1 MINVNGVSRMKR
13 WIVLLIIIVGLLSVS
28 FTSIYYK
35 NSSKITQK
43 TYKGTYQIND
53 SASIESATQKEY
65 LAVELADDQSK
76 GEFVLYNS
84 QNEILKSGFC
94 QVDDEYVV
102 LRTDNSTMILLCTSD
117 KYYLIEDDLQPK
129 SLDKID
135 SNPIIP

>member
-1 MINVNGVSRMKR
+1 MKR
-13 WIVLLIIIVGLLSVS
+13 WIVLLIIIVGLLSVL
-28 FTSIYYK
+28 FTSMYYK

-43 TYKGTYQIND
+43 TYIGTYQIND
-53 SASIESATQKEY
+53 SASIESTTQKEY
-65 LAVELADDQSK
+65 LAVEFADDQLK
-76 GEFVLYNS
+76 GEFVVYNS
-84 QNEILKSGFC
+84 QDEVLKSGYC

-102 LRTDNSTMILLCTSD
+102 LRIDNSTMLLLRTFD

>member
-1 MINVNGVSRMKR
+1 MLNVNGVSRMKR
-13 WIVLLIIIVGLLSVS
+13 WIVLLIIIVGLLSVL
-28 FTSIYYK
+28 FTSMYYK

-43 TYKGTYQIND
+43 TYIGTYQIND
-53 SASIESATQKEY
+53 SASIESTTQKEY

-76 GEFVLYNS
+76 GEYVLYNS
-84 QNEILKSGFC
+84 QNEILKSDYC

-102 LRTDNSTMILLCTSD
+102 LRTDNGTMLLLCTSD